1 MNNDKILEII
11 QSIGV
16 MTDMWIITYTSFMEH
31 DMSSDEAIMYTKA
44 LMSSM
49 LESTIGNKN
58 TEEK

>member
-16 MTDMWIITYTSFMEH
+16 MTDMWIITYRSFMDH
-31 DMSSDEAIMYTKA
+31 DMSNDEAIMHTKA
-44 LMSSM
+44 LMGSM
-49 LESTIGNKN
+49 LESALGNKN

>member
-16 MTDMWIITYTSFMEH
+16 MTDMWIITYNSFMEH
-31 DMSSDEAIMYTKA
+31 GMSNGEAIMHTKA
-44 LMSSM
+44 LMGSM
-49 LESTIGNKN
+49 LESALGNKN

>member
-16 MTDMWIITYTSFMEH
+16 MTDMWIITYRSFMEH
-31 DMSSDEAIMYTKA
+31 GMPNDEAIMHTKA
-44 LMSSM
+44 LMGSM
-49 LESTIGNKN
+49 LESALGNKN

>member
-16 MTDMWIITYTSFMEH
+16 MTDMWIITYRSFMEH
-31 DMSSDEAIMYTKA
+31 GMSSDEAIMHTKA
-44 LMSSM
+44 LMGSM
-49 LESTIGNKN
+49 LESTIGNKS

>member
-16 MTDMWIITYTSFMEH
+16 MTDMWIITYRSFMEH
-31 DMSSDEAIMYTKA
+31 GMSSYEAIMHTKA